1 MSAGKHPFPPRWL
14 VVTNTSRWSPCWPPS
29 MQYQSHGFLW
39 QAVQVDVDLLHSSTP
54 HPSYA
59 APTTLSPAMW
69 QPMDPLCALKLG
81 KKNSCHI
88 VCIISCMYKYIYIY
102 IYMIYNDVYKSRS
115 IYMYIGY
122 RLYVELSILI
132 YHLWISLCIP
142 HVFQYKF
149 RPALPQCVQ
158 GLIATK
164 VQMAW
169 PRNQLL
175 VVTSFYCREYFGM
188 QGRPQQILDSQT
200 LLYSTTDG
208 SYSPYNCS
216 IESRWKHSH

>member
-1 MSAGKHPFPPRWL
+1 MAGGSGGCWFASLFHSTSFICSPDNPFTSHVTTHGSFMCTKIGQEKFMSHC
-14 VVTNTSRWSPCWPPS
+14 VHNIV
-29 MQYQSHGFLW
+29 Y
-39 QAVQVDVDLLHSSTP
+39 VQ
-54 HPSYA
+54 
-59 APTTLSPAMW
+59 
-69 QPMDPLCALKLG
+69 
-81 KKNSCHI
+81 
-88 VCIISCMYKYIYIY
+88 IYIY

>member
-69 QPMDPLCALKLG
+69 QPMDPLCALKSG
-81 KKNSCHI
+81 KKSSCFRNPMSHCVHNI
-88 VCIISCMYKYIYIY
+88 VYVQIYIY
-102 IYMIYNDVYKSRS
+102 TYTWYIMMCIYIS
-115 IYMYIGY
+115 IYVGY

-142 HVFQYKF
+142 HGFQY
-149 RPALPQCVQ
+149 
-158 GLIATK
+158 
-164 VQMAW
+164 
-169 PRNQLL
+169 LL
-175 VVTSFYCREYFGM
+175 DQRCH
-188 QGRPQQILDSQT
+188 
-200 LLYSTTDG
+200 
-208 SYSPYNCS
+208 NA
-216 IESRWKHSH
+216 SRA